1 MAKKDAGKTQQTE
14 MAEPNQVSDQPVEN
28 SAAEINSIDSDRAA
42 REAEVLQQEI
52 EALRQQLADQQA
64 KAEEYLDGW
73 QRARAEFANYK
84 KRVER
89 EQSQAYQMAAGSI
102 LKRYLEVLDDLER
115 ALKNRPKEGEGQAW
129 ANGIELIYNK
139 LLAFLENEGV
149 KQFQAEG
156 QSFDPN
162 YHEAVTSED
171 SDQHSSGQIIE
182 VLQQGYLL
190 GERVLRPAMVRVAR

>member
-1 MAKKDAGKTQQTE
+1 MAKKDAGKTQKAET
-14 MAEPNQVSDQPVEN
+14 AEPSQAYDQPVES
-28 SAAEINSIDSDRAA
+28 SAAELNSIDSDRAA
-42 REAEVLQQEI
+42 QEAEVLQQEV
-52 EALRQQLADQQA
+52 EALRQQLAGQQA

-102 LKRYLEVLDDLER
+102 LKRYLEVIDDLER
-115 ALKNRPKEGEGQAW
+115 ALKNRPKQGEGQAW
-129 ANGIELIYNK
+129 ASGIELIYNK

-162 YHEAVTSED
+162 FHEAVTSEA
-171 SDQHSSGQIIE
+171 SDQHTSGQIIE

>member
-1 MAKKDAGKTQQTE
+1 MAKKDAGKTQKAET
-14 MAEPNQVSDQPVEN
+14 AEPSQAYDQPVES
-28 SAAEINSIDSDRAA
+28 SAAELNSIDSDRAA
-42 REAEVLQQEI
+42 QEAEVLQQEV
-52 EALRQQLADQQA
+52 EALRQQLAGQQA

-102 LKRYLEVLDDLER
+102 LKRYLEVIDDLER
-115 ALKNRPKEGEGQAW
+115 ALKNRPKQGEGQAW
-129 ANGIELIYNK
+129 ASGIELIYNK

-162 YHEAVTSED
+162 FHEAVTSED
-171 SDQHSSGQIIE
+171 SDQHTSGQIIE